1 MPPGGGGMSTYSSHA
16 VTLGTACLPVTCVST
31 EGVKVSERREFWEVQ
46 ASPVFGALD
55 VELQGDEAF
64 SASFEYTTV
73 SDLIFCRL
81 ASHVPHRVVRTGALA
96 RQDDRAFLKT
106 VLLTKGS
113 SVIEQNGRTTPL
125 RAGEWSIYDTSKP
138 YSMTIPYRA
147 EMLLI
152 LIPREKF
159 PTRTIDLQDLV
170 ARRFSSRRGLGRLM
184 WSLIPTTFE
193 QLSEIRHGSSRDLAD
208 IVAQMTRMALLDF
221 SDRRTSVDS
230 KEALRERVK
239 LYIAS
244 HLGDPELSITTL
256 ANATGCTKRY
266 LHMAFQ
272 SERTSISDYI
282 LKLRLERA
290 REDLLHPA
298 CSHRSITD
306 IAYSWGFNNSNH
318 FSRRFKQAFGA
329 CPRDLRAEFSGW
341 PAEDTRKH
349 RSPS

>member
-1 MPPGGGGMSTYSSHA
+1 MSTHSSHA
-16 VTLGTACLPVTCVST
+16 MTLGTGSLPVTYVST
-31 EGVKVSERREFWEVQ
+31 DGVKVSERREFWEAH

-55 VELQGDEAF
+55 VELQGDEDF
-64 SASFEYTTV
+64 SANFEYTTV

-96 RQDDRAFLKT
+96 RQDDRAFVKT

-147 EMLLI
+147 EMLLL

-159 PTRTIDLQDLV
+159 PTRSLDLPDLV
-170 ARRFSSRRGLGRLM
+170 ARRFSGRSGIGKLM
-184 WSLIPTTFE
+184 WTLIPATFD
-193 QLSEIRHGSSRDLAD
+193 QIPEIRHRSSHDLAD
-208 IVAQMTRMALLDF
+208 VVAQMTRIALLDF
-221 SDRRTSVDS
+221 SDKRTSVDA
-230 KEALRERVK
+230 KETLRERVK

-244 HLGDPELSITTL
+244 HLGDPDLTMATL
-256 ANATGCTKRY
+256 ANVTGCTKRY
-266 LHMAFQ
+266 LHMVFQ

-282 LKLRLERA
+282 LRLRLERA

-298 CSHRSITD
+298 SSHRSITD

-318 FSRRFKQAFGA
+318 FSRCFKQAFGA
-329 CPRDLRAEFSGW
+329 SPRELRAEFSGW
-341 PAEDTRKH
+341 PGDDSRKRH
-349 RSPS
+349 HPHHPS